1 MFPVP
6 STAYRLISIL
16 EQDCSSQGG
25 SSTVR
30 TTWELIKCPR
40 SKLLQTDWVK
50 QSRPAMCVRF
60 NHLPGDSDVCLSLK
74 INVLAHESSNC
85 FVQLP

>member
-6 STAYRLISIL
+6 STAYRLLSIL
-16 EQDCSSQGG
+16 GQDCSSQGG
-25 SSTVR
+25 SSTDER
-30 TTWELIKCPR
+30 CKCPR

-50 QSRPAMCVRF
+50 WRRPATCVHF
-60 NHLPGDSDVCLSLK
+60 NHLLGGSDVCLSLK